1 MRKIGR
7 IKVVTFQTCPNVS
20 KGEARKTTLM
30 LSLGLRHN
38 LVIKLKAI
46 GSDSS
51 LTPRAYSAQTP
62 ITALD
67 TLGCVGKHWGIESM
81 KRRRF
86 NDGLVFVGRTVIAL
100 ITVLLLYLSIS
111 PAVQAN
117 SPAPTK
123 SVWLEFKFPHPDITL
138 DGGQVWK
145 CDRLSC
151 ESPVLITADGQ
162 CDQSGCLDVPNDV
175 SGFGCEDNRC
185 AWRTIFDSVMLRAD
199 EPGEMLYAQFVA
211 QLSDCPPDSS
221 EGNTI
226 STLCQRPVTGPSPPI
241 AIPDLYSHRH
251 WQVSVIDSTLS
262 LEPVP
267 PPLHAR
273 YSVTFL
279 LLFSLTVVSEVV
291 TGVTYLSRLHRQSQR
306 QSHTQQ
312 PLNSHLKTRILIT
325 LGLVHGI
332 SYPVAWMIM
341 DSLSPVYW
349 DTARDITIVLVVMA
363 IAFALALYPMR
374 KLALKWFIPALLVIA
389 ALLWVVGFMAILILT
404 YGPDTLLFNGLPYL
418 VAVAIAEVFVIVYEA
433 SIIAMFS
440 RNTFSFKQA
449 LRFSSVTNS
458 VSIFLGA
465 IALQLL
471 SLFSL
476 GR

>member
-1 MRKIGR
+1 
-7 IKVVTFQTCPNVS
+7 
-20 KGEARKTTLM
+20 
-30 LSLGLRHN
+30 
-38 LVIKLKAI
+38 
-46 GSDSS
+46 
-51 LTPRAYSAQTP
+51 
-62 ITALD
+62 
-67 TLGCVGKHWGIESM
+67 M
-81 KRRRF
+81 KRKRF
-86 NDGLVFVGRTVIAL
+86 NDTLVFLSRAL
-100 ITVLLLYLSIS
+100 IVLLTVLSLYWFS

-117 SPAPTK
+117 SPAPTE

-138 DGGQVWK
+138 DGVQVWE
-145 CDRLSC
+145 CDRLTC
-151 ESPVLITADGQ
+151 EAPRLITADGQ
-162 CDQSGCLDVPNDV
+162 CDQAGCLDVPNDV
-175 SGFGCEDNRC
+175 SGFGCKDNRC
-185 AWRTIFDSVMLRAD
+185 AWRTLFDSLMLRAD
-199 EPGEMLYAQFVA
+199 ESGQMLHAQFVA
-211 QLSDCPPDSS
+211 QLSDCPPDSLA
-221 EGNTI
+221 GDAI
-226 STLCQRPVTGPSPPI
+226 SPLCQRPIIGPSPPI

-251 WQVSVIDSTLS
+251 WQVSVVNSTLS

-273 YSVTFL
+273 YPITFL

-291 TGVTYLSRLHRQSQR
+291 AGFAYISQPHT
-306 QSHTQQ
+306 QAQIETHTQQ
-312 PLNSHLKTRILIT
+312 PLNSRLKTRILTT
-325 LGLVHGI
+325 LGLVHCI

-341 DSLSPVYW
+341 DSFSPVYW
-349 DTARDITIVLVVMA
+349 EKVRHGTVVLVIMA

-389 ALLWVVGFMAILILT
+389 ALLWFVGFIALFIVM

-433 SIIAMFS
+433 CMIAMFS
-440 RNTFSFKQA
+440 RNTFSLGQG
-449 LRFSSVTNS
+449 LRFSLVTNS